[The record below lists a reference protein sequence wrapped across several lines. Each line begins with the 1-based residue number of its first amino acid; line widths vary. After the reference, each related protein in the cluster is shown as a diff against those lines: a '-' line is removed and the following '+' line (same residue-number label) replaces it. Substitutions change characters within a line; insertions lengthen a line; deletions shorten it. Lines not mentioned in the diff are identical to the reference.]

1 MKRLSRWTFISA
13 FTCCAIFAQA
23 QNRMSLSMNEAVQL
37 ALKTSQVAKAATAKL
52 DAAGARVRG
61 AKAFAA
67 PIFTI
72 AQPFGKNTGGL
83 DEDLL
88 ITGTLELGDKRR
100 QRIKS
105 ARSEFEA
112 LEFDRKQ
119 GSSDIAFATK
129 SAYIE
134 SLRAEA
140 ERKLADETLKSAQ
153 EFVRVAELQ
162 FQAGDVARTNVIR
175 GKIELNRA
183 EQALKAAETDRDSRT
198 AALKSLAGLTQST
211 ELDLSGSLDYAPL
224 NADFS
229 LIRQT
234 ALSTRNDLKTAR
246 KLRDSKEAAL
256 HGARVQ
262 SIPDLILEAR
272 HSTIDPSVGGNSIR
286 LGIQFPLFDTGRNRA
301 SVAEAEAAVREQT
314 ALLNEA
320 SRAAQLDIDAALR
333 NFEQAKTA
341 VESFQ
346 NGRLKMSKELL
357 DLAQIG
363 YAKGANSYLELL
375 DARTVYRTEQTDYAR
390 ALSAYQLAI
399 VALQRSAGGTLPK

>member
-1 MKRLSRWTFISA
+1 
-13 FTCCAIFAQA
+13 
-23 QNRMSLSMNEAVQL
+23 MNEAVQL
-37 ALKTSQVAKAATAKL
+37 ALKASQVAKAATAKL
-52 DAAGARVRG
+52 DGAGARVRG

-105 ARSEFEA
+105 ARAEFEA
-112 LEFDRKQ
+112 LQFDRKQ
-119 GSSDIAFATK
+119 GNSDVAFATQ

-134 SLRAEA
+134 NLRAEA
-140 ERKLADETLKSAQ
+140 ERKLAEETLKSAQ

-175 GKIELNRA
+175 SKIELNRA
-183 EQALKAAETDRDSRT
+183 EQTLKAAETDRDSRT

-211 ELDLSGSLDYAPL
+211 ELDLSGILDYAPL
-224 NADFS
+224 NADFP

-234 ALSTRNDLKTAR
+234 ALNTRNDLKTAR

-272 HSTIDPSVGGNSIR
+272 HSTIDPTVGGNSIR

-341 VESFQ
+341 VASFQ

-375 DARTVYRTEQTDYAR
+375 DARTVYRTEQTDYTR